1 MQPIEVFH
9 FLEKSKQQRMKI
21 KTFYLFI
28 IFIFSVGCQS
38 STVKHEPYTDTLT
51 MGEITILADESYKPM
66 VQVQIDTFMEIYKY
80 AKINVKYLPESELFN
95 ELMNNDTIRIAIT
108 ARELNLNEKNFFEN
122 QKIIP
127 RTLKI
132 AQDAIALVV
141 NKENSDTL
149 ITYEQL
155 EKIIK
160 GEVVT
165 WNQLKAGGIKD
176 SIRIVFDKNG
186 STNARF
192 LNDKFL
198 SGKKFPP
205 NIFATNSNSSV
216 IEYVN
221 SNKGSLGVIG
231 VNWISD
237 NDDSLTVAF
246 LKKINV
252 VALSLPDTNKAQIEF
267 YKPYQAY
274 IALKKYPLLRNVM
287 IISREGRNGLGTG
300 FASFVAGDKGQRM
313 IRLMG
318 LLPATMPIRIIQV
331 N

>member
-1 MQPIEVFH
+1 MQLIGVFH
-9 FLEKSKQQRMKI
+9 FLEKSKRQRMKI
-21 KTFYLFI
+21 KTPYLLI
-28 IFIFSVGCQS
+28 ILICSFGCQP

-95 ELMNNDTIRIAIT
+95 ELMNNDAIRIAIT
-108 ARELNLNEKNFFEN
+108 SRELNLNEKNFFEN

-132 AQDAIALVV
+132 AEDAIALVV

-155 EKIIK
+155 EKILK

-237 NDDSLTVAF
+237 NDDSLTVDF

-252 VALSLPDTNKAQIEF
+252 VALSLPDTNKTQSEF

-274 IALKKYPLLRNVM
+274 IALKKYPLLRDVM